1 MTLLIV
7 SPGRETTSWVKA
19 IRAVD
24 PEIPVL
30 VYPESVENDEVSFV
44 LSWKHPKGI
53 LKQYPNLKA
62 ISSMGAGVDFLFDD
76 VEIPTH
82 IPIARIVDPELSKTM
97 FEFVLAMIM
106 NHLRGLTTYKQQ
118 QIEGAWN
125 PKLYKRI
132 QDVRVGIM
140 GVGEIGR
147 YVAAQLKQLGF
158 GVHGWAQSAKPN
170 CSIKVYTGT
179 KELDAFLNVTDIL
192 VCLLPA
198 TKQTKGLLNKQNL
211 AKLPEGASL
220 INVARGSIL
229 VEEDLLELLNSGH
242 LSRASLD
249 VFSQEPLPKEHPF
262 WTQSKLDITPHV
274 ASITNPKTVAGQI
287 VENYHHAMHGEALLH
302 AVSREKGY

>member
-7 SPGRETTSWVKA
+7 SPGRETSSWVKA

-24 PEIPVL
+24 PEIPVA
-30 VYPESVENDEVSFV
+30 VYPEAIENDKVSFV
-44 LSWKHPKGI
+44 LAWKHPMGI
-53 LKQYPNLKA
+53 LKQYPNVKA
-62 ISSMGAGVDFLFDD
+62 ILSMGAGVDFLFDD
-76 VEIPTH
+76 PEIPWH

-106 NHLRGLTTYKQQ
+106 NHLRGLTAYKKQQ
-118 QIEGAWN
+118 TEGAWN

-147 YVAAQLKQLGF
+147 YVAAQLKQMGF
-158 GVHGWAQSAKPN
+158 AVHAWAQSVKPD
-170 CSIKVYTGT
+170 CSIKVYAGS
-179 KELDAFLNVTDIL
+179 ENLDAFLNETDML

-198 TKQTKGLLNKQNL
+198 TKQTRGLLNKQIL

-229 VEEDLLELLNSGH
+229 VEEDLLELINSGH

-262 WTQSKLDITPHV
+262 WKHSKIDITPHV
-274 ASITNPKTVAGQI
+274 ASITNPKTVASQL
-287 VENYHHAMHGEALLH
+287 VENYHRAMRGEALLH